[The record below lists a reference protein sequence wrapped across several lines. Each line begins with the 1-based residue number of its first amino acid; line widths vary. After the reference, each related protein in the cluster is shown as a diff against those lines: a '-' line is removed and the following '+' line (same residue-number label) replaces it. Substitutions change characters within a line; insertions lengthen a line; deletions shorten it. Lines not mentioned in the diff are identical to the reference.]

1 MDENSR
7 KVSAFDARTHLGELL
22 DYVRYSKSP
31 CLIERHGKVVAA
43 LVDFQSYQQ
52 KILALQ
58 YQKWIEEAV
67 EKIKA
72 GYRPDKIILFG
83 SAENGVLKEGSD
95 IDLFIVKR
103 TKKRKLDR
111 IDEVLE
117 FLDPEIPVEL
127 HIYTPQEVQKRLEI
141 EDFFIKDI
149 LKKGKVLYEREE

>member
-22 DYVRYSKSP
+22 DYVRYSKNP

-52 KILALQ
+52 KTLALQ
-58 YQKWIEEAV
+58 YQKWTEGAV
-67 EKIKA
+67 EKIKTA
-72 GYRPDKIILFG
+72 YQPDKIILFG
-83 SAENGVLKEGSD
+83 SVKEGTLKEGSD

-111 IDEVLE
+111 IDEILG
-117 FLDPEIPVEL
+117 FLDPEIPIEL
-127 HIYTPQEVQKRLEI
+127 HVYTPQEMEQRLEMG
-141 EDFFIKDI
+141 DFFIKDI
-149 LKKGKVLYEREE
+149 LKRGKVLYEREE